1 MEDYATVPEIT
12 QQAPIPKWDPDL
24 HFLSTFHE
32 YNVEIAGKSNA
43 QLIIPDFGAT
53 QPAYTPHPTFPFPK
67 REIPALDGSN
77 AWSTRYAQPRPVPA
91 TGALYAEL
99 AVDDSVAGDGDAGD
113 GDGDA
118 AVMLPPPVRTAD
130 GELELDDDDDDEM
143 SGNVS
148 DSSEFDGTDDYRE
161 ELNRLKES
169 AGLQV
174 PNSKVTVARGRR
186 RQKQLS
192 KMTTAERKVES
203 INKREKARQSARDC
217 RKRKKL
223 YIHRLEQ
230 HVAKMKH
237 REQAQQNEI
246 GRLKKR
252 VLRLE
257 SQLSSTLSPRSNFVA
272 G

>member
-1 MEDYATVPEIT
+1 MDDYATVPEIT
-12 QQAPIPKWDPDL
+12 QQTPKWEPDL
-24 HFLSTFHE
+24 QFLSTFDE
-32 YNVEIAGKSNA
+32 YNAVVKEARPS
-43 QLIIPDFGAT
+43 QLIIPDFAAQPVYT
-53 QPAYTPHPTFPFPK
+53 QQPEFIK
-67 REIPALDGSN
+67 RESHILDGASP
-77 AWSTRYAQPRPVPA
+77 WSAQDAQQRTPSVA
-91 TGALYAEL
+91 GSLYAEL
-99 AVDDSVAGDGDAGD
+99 GVDAGA
-113 GDGDA
+113 G
-118 AVMLPPPVRTAD
+118 AVMPQARTAD
-130 GELELDDDDDDEM
+130 GELELDDDDYEAG
-143 SGNVS
+143 GNLS
-148 DSSEFDGTDDYRE
+148 DSSEFEGMEDFRE

-174 PNSKVTVARGRR
+174 PNSKVPVARGRR

-237 REQAQQNEI
+237 RELAQTTEI
-246 GRLKKR
+246 SRLKKR
-252 VLRLE
+252 VLQLE
-257 SQLSSTLSPRSNFVA
+257 GQLTLTLGSRGSFVA

>member
-12 QQAPIPKWDPDL
+12 QQTPKWEPDL
-24 HFLSTFHE
+24 QFLSTFDE
-32 YNVEIAGKSNA
+32 YNVELAGKEA
-43 QLIIPDFGAT
+43 RPHQLIIPDFGA
-53 QPAYTPHPTFPFPK
+53 QSAYTPHPGFIK
-67 REIPALDGSN
+67 RESHILDGASP
-77 AWSTRYAQPRPVPA
+77 WSARDAQAPQRTPPA
-91 TGALYAEL
+91 AGSLYAEL
-99 AVDDSVAGDGDAGD
+99 GVDGGAG
-113 GDGDA
+113 
-118 AVMLPPPVRTAD
+118 AVMLPARTAD
-130 GELELDDDDDDEM
+130 GELELDDDDDDEAG
-143 SGNVS
+143 GNLS
-148 DSSEFDGTDDYRE
+148 DCSEFDGIDDSSFGIDGFRE

-174 PNSKVTVARGRR
+174 PSSKVTVARGRR

-192 KMTTAERKVES
+192 KMTSAERKVES

-237 REQAQQNEI
+237 REIAQTTEI
-246 GRLKKR
+246 TRLKKR

-257 SQLSSTLSPRSNFVA
+257 GQLTSTLALGSRGSFVA